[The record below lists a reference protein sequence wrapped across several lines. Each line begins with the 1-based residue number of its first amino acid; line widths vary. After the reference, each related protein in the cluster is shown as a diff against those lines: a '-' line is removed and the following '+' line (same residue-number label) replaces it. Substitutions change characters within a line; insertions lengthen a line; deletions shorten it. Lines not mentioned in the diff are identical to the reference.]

1 MQLKRQTV
9 RAGIE
14 REKSSWSAGKM
25 WADARGYLEPIK
37 VRRLAAQ
44 DGLILLR
51 IDESTVRFVEP
62 AMLNDGITG

>member
-1 MQLKRQTV
+1 M
-9 RAGIE
+9 
-14 REKSSWSAGKM
+14 
-25 WADARGYLEPIK
+25 EPIK

-51 IDESTVRFVEP
+51 IDESTVELVEP